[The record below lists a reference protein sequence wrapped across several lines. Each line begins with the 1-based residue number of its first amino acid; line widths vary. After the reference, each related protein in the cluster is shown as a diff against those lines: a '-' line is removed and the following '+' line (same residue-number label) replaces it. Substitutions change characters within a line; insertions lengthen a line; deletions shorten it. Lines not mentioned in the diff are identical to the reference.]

1 MSSLATDT
9 TQEPDMIDQ
18 HISWLNKENSQIWL
32 QRITTARIQSLS
44 KILNQMDSALNE
56 VFGENMNLK
65 EAPSHDEQLFSYF
78 FSSKWIGDH
87 LDGKVDSTITKTGKP
102 FNIVWAIVKEII
114 NSDIFLFE
122 YNGCLLYTSPSPRD

>member
-1 MSSLATDT
+1 MSSLATVT

-18 HISWLNKENSQIWL
+18 HIIWLYEEDPQIWL
-32 QRITTARIQSLS
+32 QRITKARIQSLS
-44 KILNQMDSALNE
+44 NILTQMDSALID

-65 EAPSHDEQLFSYF
+65 EAPNHDEQLFSYF
-78 FSSKWIGDH
+78 FSSKWIGDY

-114 NSDIFLFE
+114 N
-122 YNGCLLYTSPSPRD
+122 Y